1 MLVTV
6 FAPLILSNYLEKYRD
21 FEPPSKSRQS
31 SGRCVMIKV
40 YINQTEVVVMELSSQ
55 SYSDQLAA
63 ELRGVPE
70 EYMPA
75 LIDMIHAFR
84 AGVIQK
90 SFEEDLQASFR
101 NAKAG
106 KTFPIETLWDGIDH

>member
-1 MLVTV
+1 MG
-6 FAPLILSNYLEKYRD
+6 
-21 FEPPSKSRQS
+21 S
-31 SGRCVMIKV
+31 STHT
-40 YINQTEVVVMELSSQ
+40 YEE
-55 SYSDQLAA
+55 QLAA
-63 ELRGVPE
+63 ELREVPE

-90 SFEEDLQASFR
+90 SFEEEVQASFR
-101 NAKAG
+101 DAKAG

>member
-1 MLVTV
+1 ME
-6 FAPLILSNYLEKYRD
+6 PSN
-21 FEPPSKSRQS
+21 
-31 SGRCVMIKV
+31 
-40 YINQTEVVVMELSSQ
+40 Q

-63 ELRGVPE
+63 ELQQVPE

-90 SFEEDLQASFR
+90 GFESDLKASLQD
-101 NAKAG
+101 AKAG
-106 KTFPIETLWDGIDH
+106 KTSPIDSLWDGIEH